1 MTEHVG
7 HVTAC
12 GDQVMEHVGHV
23 TACGDQVTE
32 HVGRDYTDTI
42 KMTEDHMIACDS
54 VEFWF

>member
-32 HVGRDYTDTI
+32 HVGRDYTI
-42 KMTEDHMIACDS
+42 R
-54 VEFWF
+54 